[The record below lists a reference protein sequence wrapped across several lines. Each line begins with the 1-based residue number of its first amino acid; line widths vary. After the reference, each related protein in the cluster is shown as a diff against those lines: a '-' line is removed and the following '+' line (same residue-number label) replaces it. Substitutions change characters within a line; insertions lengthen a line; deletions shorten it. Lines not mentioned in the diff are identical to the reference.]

1 MAEVFKNPRKRAYL
15 NQDGAGK
22 GLKSQIP
29 STFVKA
35 RGYRKQRLVDRP
47 DRPKIGVGQLAW

>member
-1 MAEVFKNPRKRAYL
+1 MSYSMAEVFKNPRKRAYL

-29 STFVKA
+29 STLVKA
-35 RGYRKQRLVDRP
+35 RGYRKQRLVDGP
-47 DRPKIGVGQLAW
+47 DRPKSG